1 MSNWPFNTADL
12 SHPNFTAR
20 TSDRRKDID
29 WDLLEMR
36 NDHIPLSAW
45 IGAAVFLFVF
55 FVVIPAVAVAVG
67 FF

>member
-29 WDLLEMR
+29 LDLVEMR
-36 NDHIPLSAW
+36 NDRIPLRAW
-45 IGAAVFLFVF
+45 IGAAAFVFVF
-55 FVVIPAVAVAVG
+55 FIVLPTVAVAVG

>member
-29 WDLLEMR
+29 WARLEMR
-36 NDHIPLSAW
+36 DDKIPVSAW
-45 IGAAVFLFVF
+45 IGAAAFILGLFVGF
-55 FVVIPAVAVAVG
+55 PLLAVAVG

>member
-29 WDLLEMR
+29 WARLEMR
-36 NDHIPLSAW
+36 DDKIPVSAW
-45 IGAAVFLFVF
+45 IGAAAFILGF
-55 FVVIPAVAVAVG
+55 FVGFPLLAVAVG

>member
-29 WDLLEMR
+29 WARLEMR
-36 NDHIPLSAW
+36 DRIPLSAW
-45 IGAAVFLFVF
+45 IGAVAFVLGF
-55 FVVIPAVAVAVG
+55 FVVLPAVAVAVG